1 MKPRSH
7 RRNLIITVS
16 IFLTAFLISLLFQE
30 LSVGEHITTLF
41 VFAVFL
47 ISLITDGYVYG
58 VSSAIASMLAI
69 NYAFTYPYFEMNFII
84 PSNLIS
90 AVIMVIIAVLTGTL
104 TIRIKRHEVMKAEA
118 EMERMR
124 ANLLRAVSHDL
135 RTPLTT
141 IYGASA
147 TLLENQNSLTREQQ
161 ATILRSIREDADW
174 LMRMVE
180 NLLSITR
187 IDSGQIRLIKTP
199 TVLDELIDSVMS
211 KFVKRYPEQNV
222 KLETPAEIVV
232 ISMDAILMEQVL
244 FNLLENAV
252 LHAEGMTRLG
262 LRVTVSGEQV
272 LFEVTD
278 NGCGLPPERL
288 DNPFTAYQDN
298 REPVADGRKRN
309 AGIGLSVCATI
320 VRTHGG
326 EIFAENRPDGGARFW
341 FALDREKM
349 SEEEMAHDQ

>member
-7 RRNLIITVS
+7 RWNLIITIA
-16 IFLTAFLISLLFQE
+16 IFIAAFLFSLLFQE
-30 LSVGEHITTLF
+30 LRVGEHITTLF

-58 VSSAIASMLAI
+58 VSAAVASMIAI
-69 NYAFTYPYFEMNFII
+69 NYAFTAPYFELDFII

-90 AVIMVIIAVLTGTL
+90 AVLMVIIAVLTGTL
-104 TIRIKRHEVMKAEA
+104 TIRIKRHEMMKAET
-118 EMERMR
+118 EKERMR

-141 IYGASA
+141 IYGASS
-147 TLLENQNSLTREQQ
+147 TLLENQENLTLGQKES
-161 ATILRSIREDADW
+161 ILRSIQEDSEW

-211 KFVKRYPEQNV
+211 KFVKRYPGQKV
-222 KLETPAEIVV
+222 ALETPTEIVV

-244 FNLLENAV
+244 FNLMENAV
-252 LHAEGMTRLG
+252 LHAQGMKQLG
-262 LRVTVSGEQV
+262 LRVTVEGNQA

-278 NGCGLPPERL
+278 DGCGLSRERL
-288 DNPFTAYQDN
+288 EDPFTAYRDDHQ
-298 REPVADGRKRN
+298 PVIDGKKRN

-326 EIFAENRPDGGARFW
+326 EIYAENRPSGGARFW
-341 FALDREKM
+341 FLLERERM
-349 SEEEMAHDQ
+349 SEEESHD

>member
-1 MKPRSH
+1 MKYRSH
-7 RRNLIITVS
+7 RWNLILTVTI
-16 IFLTAFLISLLFQE
+16 IFVAFLISLLFQE
-30 LSVGEHITTLF
+30 LHVGEHITTLF

-58 VSSAIASMLAI
+58 VSAAIISMLAI
-69 NYAFTYPYFEMNFII
+69 NYAFTFPYFEMNFII

-104 TIRIKRHEVMKAEA
+104 TIRIKRNEVMKVEA
-118 EMERMR
+118 EKERMR

-147 TLLENQNSLTREQQ
+147 TLLENRDSLSQEQQ
-161 ATILRSIREDADW
+161 VAILRSIREDSDW

-187 IDSGQIRLIKTP
+187 IDTGQIRIIKTP

-211 KFVKRYPEQNV
+211 KFSKRYPEQKV
-222 KLETPAEIVV
+222 TLETPAEI
-232 ISMDAILMEQVL
+232 IIIPMDAILMEQVL

-252 LHAEGMTRLG
+252 LHAKGMTQLG
-262 LRVTVSGEQV
+262 LRVSVSGRQV

-278 NGCGLPPERL
+278 DGCGLPENRL
-288 DNPFTAYQDN
+288 DHTFTAYQESW
-298 REPVADGRKRN
+298 EPVIDGKKRN

-326 EIFAENRPDGGARFW
+326 EICAENRLSGGARFW
-341 FALDREKM
+341 FSLEREMM
-349 SEEEMAHDQ
+349 SEEESNHD